1 MLAKFRILMIAL
13 FVLVAVPE
21 TIFADDTA
29 KISALEEL
37 LKQYM
42 DENAELKKVIA
53 EQVANE
59 PDDGADVVVDE
70 ANAPAESADATVR
83 LELYSSEIVCERA
96 LLNDKEYG
104 LVVKMDAQKF
114 ADEAKRR
121 GLDCSQAA
129 TQTCKLSP
137 ENCDE
142 TELCKMATY
151 GSSVKV
157 WYSGSGQ
164 VYVDAAQARGLNCGV
179 EETAYIPTPVK
190 TCEED
195 PKNCNADELCKKAT
209 YGSSV
214 KVWYSGSGQV
224 YVDAAQARGLNCGV
238 KKGANDASAAV
249 DVVEEATTSPD
260 SASETERLEL
270 YTSEIICERSKLNDN
285 EYGLVVKMDAQ
296 KYADEAER
304 RGLNCA
310 DDIEDAN
317 TKVDKVCRSNLTD
330 CSDEVLCELSTHNDG
345 SVKWRSGLA
354 ASGGYIEFVNEAQ
367 RRGLDCGVENPAS
380 STKAS
385 YTCENDPAYCDNSQ
399 LCEAAVT
406 RIGGSVSWSSDPNRR
421 FFVSEAKNRNIS
433 CGLTY
438 PLASCAG
445 WNGTV
450 AKIEGVDT
458 ENAVMSGYVMEK
470 DFREYCTRDPG
481 GETTTF
487 GGELSIDQC
496 VSKYFSVNKEQVV
509 TFANCNTGELVNEW
523 FLAGVKKTSKE
534 TFPLGIGTDRSCA
547 SGLLPLEAQFS
558 MLCPSN
564 ANSDDWIAA
573 GQQRKADAENLTSDA
588 EEQKRLA
595 DEKQKADA
603 DAKTAEQKQLA
614 DEEKKKADADAKSA
628 ETENTVQEDKPTPS
642 KILSSAE
649 ATERNANIK
658 KRWDKENSVPEFQ
671 RGLVEYNK
679 GNFKSALEVWLPLS
693 EQGHVIA
700 THNLG
705 IMYQDGVGVLQ
716 DKYEALKFFKI
727 AAEQGLA
734 LSQTILGLF
743 YEKGIAVSQS
753 TSEALKWYRLAAE
766 QGEVQAQFNLAV
778 MNDLGVLVPL
788 NQVEALMWYNIAA
801 SNGVEKAAFLRDD
814 LANRMN
820 ASGPKIGKLG
830 EVDKALALAKECL
843 ASIYQNCAWENSP
856 KTEAQVQ
863 PDLKSVNYTVLN
875 LTEYTDAV
883 FLGSFND
890 GKSYEEYIFEMQA
903 NPNIKIMDA
912 FINSKSM
919 ANGVAIIGI
928 GENEDLFYCLQ
939 KTKEAKDVYLN
950 LPNNKFWD
958 ATVYGY
964 YKSLSNGIVMLDNCL
979 IER

>member
-1 MLAKFRILMIAL
+1 MLAKFRVLVIAILA
-13 FVLVAVPE
+13 LVAVPE
-21 TIFADDTA
+21 TIFADDSA
-29 KISALEEL
+29 KVTALEEL

-53 EQVANE
+53 EQGTSEPEAGGDVVAN
-59 PDDGADVVVDE
+59 DTA
-70 ANAPAESADATVR
+70 APSESADVSER
-83 LELYSSEIVCERA
+83 PELHSSEIVCERA
-96 LLNDKEYG
+96 QLDDDKLG
-104 LVVKMDAQKF
+104 LVVK
-114 ADEAKRR
+114 
-121 GLDCSQAA
+121 
-129 TQTCKLSP
+129 
-137 ENCDE
+137 
-142 TELCKMATY
+142 
-151 GSSVKV
+151 
-157 WYSGSGQ
+157 
-164 VYVDAAQARGLNCGV
+164 
-179 EETAYIPTPVK
+179 I
-190 TCEED
+190 
-195 PKNCNADELCKKAT
+195 
-209 YGSSV
+209 
-214 KVWYSGSGQV
+214 
-224 YVDAAQARGLNCGV
+224 CGV

-595 DEKQKADA
+595 DEKQKKADA
-603 DAKTAEQKQLA
+603 DAQAAEQKQLA
-614 DEEKKKADADAKSA
+614 DEEQIKADADAQAA
-628 ETENTVQEDKPTPS
+628 EQKRLADDNAQSDAEYEKGASLYYDKDYQAAFD
-642 KILSSAE
+642 ILM
-649 ATERNANIK
+649 
-658 KRWDKENSVPEFQ
+658 
-671 RGLVEYNK
+671 
-679 GNFKSALEVWLPLS
+679 PLA
-693 EQGHVIA
+693 EQGNPKAQNTIGMMYF
-700 THNLG
+700 LG
-705 IMYQDGVGVLQ
+705 YGVSQDDVAAEKWIKL
-716 DKYEALKFFKI
+716 
-727 AAEQGLA
+727 AAEQGYLEA
-734 LSQTILGLF
+734 QSNLGDF
-743 YEKGIAVSQS
+743 YLYAEPLNS
-753 TSEALKWYRLAAE
+753 SEVLKWYRLAAE
-766 QGEVQAQFNLAV
+766 QGDGWSQMTLGLLFNKGKPGIPIDYEIAYAWLFLAQKNGESVQQMIDEVQSKMTPDAVNNAKRRVADCYDSSYKNCGWNEVSQKIEIEASVYAELERGASEFRNDNAQAGLKIVIPLAEGGDANSQAFLGILYLEGHTQYDGMGVPVDFVKAFKWLKLAASQGQPDAQLNLGE
-778 MNDLGVLVPL
+778 MYQFGNGVPQNKLR
-788 NQVEALMWYNIAA
+788 ATMWY
-801 SNGVEKAAFLRDD
+801 
-814 LANRMN
+814 
-820 ASGPKIGKLG
+820 
-830 EVDKALALAKECL
+830 ALAE
-843 ASIYQNCAWENSP
+843 EN
-856 KTEAQVQ
+856 
-863 PDLKSVNYTVLN
+863 
-875 LTEYTDAV
+875 
-883 FLGSFND
+883 GS
-890 GKSYEEYIFEMQA
+890 SYA
-903 NPNIKIMDA
+903 R
-912 FINSKSM
+912 
-919 ANGVAIIGI
+919 
-928 GENEDLFYCLQ
+928 
-939 KTKEAKDVYLN
+939 
-950 LPNNKFWD
+950 
-958 ATVYGY
+958 
-964 YKSLSNGIVMLDNCL
+964 KSLFDIQWSMEDWETAMIKTMIDNCKNSQYKDCGWQGGTNHGH
-979 IER
+979 I